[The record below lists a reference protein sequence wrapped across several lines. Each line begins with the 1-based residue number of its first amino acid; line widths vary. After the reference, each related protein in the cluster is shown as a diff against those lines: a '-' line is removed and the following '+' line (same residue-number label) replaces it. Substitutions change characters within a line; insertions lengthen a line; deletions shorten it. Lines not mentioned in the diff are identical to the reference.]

1 MNTHWAG
8 IVVGGLLP
16 ALLYG
21 VAGVLMKAST
31 QQGIGLGI
39 YMLCAGAG
47 VMSVGGAHLWFFS
60 DKTMGIQSACYALS
74 MGIAWGLGTLLVTIG
89 LTRFAVPVSK
99 LVPLYNMNTL
109 VAVLLGLW
117 IFAEWQ
123 QIRPLQL
130 AVGTLFIVVGGT
142 LVANA

>member
-1 MNTHWAG
+1 MNTHWIG

-31 QQGIGLGI
+31 QQGIGLGL
-39 YMLCAGAG
+39 YLLCAGTG
-47 VMSVGGAHLWFFS
+47 VMSVGGAYCWLVP
-60 DKTMGIQSACYALS
+60 DKTIGVQSACYALS
-74 MGIAWGLGTLLVTIG
+74 MGMAWGVGTLLVTIG
-89 LTRFAVPVSK
+89 LTRFAVPISK

-117 IFAEWQ
+117 LFAEWQ

-130 AVGTLFIVVGGT
+130 AVGALLIVAGGT